1 MNAMTYSDHTV
12 YPFATTNPQDFK
24 NLMSVYLDATL
35 HPLLRPN
42 DFAQEGW
49 RIGPENPTAASTEP
63 TQTVANSQ
71 LVFKGVVYNEMKGA
85 MSNADA
91 LFTTRWQDHIFPA
104 LNNSGGDP
112 TEMTNLTHEQL
123 KKYHAKHYH
132 PSNAKIFIYGNLG
145 LSEHLKEIGPQ
156 LDRFNKITTEDGLRM
171 PVSLAEGSQTVT
183 TRGPSDPIYPK
194 DQQYK
199 ASVSWLMCDTSDVLE
214 TFALG
219 IISSLLLEGFG
230 APLYQNTIE
239 VGWGASYTAN
249 TGFDTSGKI
258 GIFSIGL
265 NGLRKHDVSR
275 LSSGL
280 YNTLQSVKRMP
291 FKLDTVEGRLHQIE
305 LGLKHKTANFGM
317 GLMSRL
323 QDGWF
328 NGIDPFTTVDP
339 KQTLAAFKGKL
350 QEPRYLEGLFEKYW
364 LNQKTFTF
372 IMEPTPD
379 LEAELLIEEASRL
392 KAKISEITKKYPSSK
407 EAREALEQQ
416 ELELLKAQEAGK
428 IEDVN
433 CLPTVHVSD
442 IPRRNERKHIRYSL
456 LDDTKIQWRETPTN
470 GLTYFRAVHT
480 LHDVP
485 DELRIYLPLFSS
497 AIQRLGTKTM
507 SIATLEDQIKLRT
520 GGISVTHYSSTS
532 PLDLNVCEEGIA
544 FAGHALDRN
553 VSYMYELL
561 RLIIFETDFD
571 KQDAQENIS
580 ELIKGSASNAINDIA
595 EAGSG
600 YAQHFAEAGLS
611 QQGRLNEEVNGLT
624 QVRLMMDLAARSQRD
639 GLGDVIEKL
648 KTIQSFV
655 LAGGSSLRV
664 ALTCGSGSSSVNETA
679 LRDFLSHCPSS
690 ISQPSQPAQ
699 IPYPRNAKSFFP
711 LPYQVYYSALAMS
724 TVPYIHTT
732 SASLKVL
739 AELLTHKRL
748 HHEIRE
754 KGGAYG
760 AAAYSSS
767 LRGIFGFSSYRDPNP
782 VNSLKIMGETG
793 VWARDRQW
801 TDRDLEEAKLSVF
814 QSLDAPRSVSSE
826 GMTMFLTGVNEEM
839 EQTMRERLLDV
850 SAKDMNEVAQKYI
863 VEGMNNSNV
872 VVLGKKQE
880 WVSAGDGWT
889 EMPMSSE
896 ELVEHSDNGY
906 LVI

>member
-1 MNAMTYSDHTV
+1 MTYPDHTV
-12 YPFATTNPQDFK
+12 YPFATTNSQDFK

-49 RIGPENPTAASTEP
+49 RIGPENPTIVSTEP
-63 TQTVANSQ
+63 TQTAVDSQ

-85 MSNADA
+85 MSNADT

-104 LNNSGGDP
+104 LNNSAGDP
-112 TEMTNLTHEQL
+112 MEMTNLTHEQL
-123 KKYHAKHYH
+123 KNYHAEHYH
-132 PSNAKIFIYGNLG
+132 PSNAKIFTYGNLE
-145 LSEHLKEIGPQ
+145 LSEHLREIGPR
-156 LDRFNKITTEDGLRM
+156 LNRFNKITTEDCLKM
-171 PVSLAEGSQTVT
+171 PVNLDEGPKTVT

-249 TGFDTSGKI
+249 TGFDSSGKI

-265 NGLRKHDVSR
+265 NGLRKHDAAR
-275 LSSGL
+275 LNFGL
-280 YNTLQSVKRMP
+280 HNTLESVKRTR
-291 FKLDTVEGRLHQIE
+291 FEVDKVKGRLHQIE
-305 LGLKHKTANFGM
+305 LGLKHKTAYFGM

-328 NGIDPFTTVDP
+328 NGIDPFITVDP
-339 KQTLAAFKGKL
+339 KQTLDAFKAKL
-350 QEPRYLEGLFEKYW
+350 EEPRYLENLFERYW
-364 LNQKTFTF
+364 LKKETFTF
-372 IMEPTPD
+372 IMEPTSD
-379 LEAELLIEEASRL
+379 FEAELLIEEASRL
-392 KAKISEITKKYPSSK
+392 KTKISETMKNYTNSK
-407 EAREALEQQ
+407 DAREALKQQ
-416 ELELLKAQEAGK
+416 EMELLKAQEAGK
-428 IEDVN
+428 SEDMS
-433 CLPTVHVSD
+433 CLPTVHVND
-442 IPRRNERKHIRYSL
+442 IPRRIERKHVRHSL
-456 LDDTKIQWRETPTN
+456 LNDTKIQWRETPTN

-480 LHDVP
+480 LHDLP

-497 AIQRLGTKTM
+497 AIQRLGTKSM
-507 SIATLEDQIKLRT
+507 PIAKLENLIKLWT
-520 GGISVTHYSSTS
+520 GGINVGHYSSTS
-532 PLDLNVCEEGIA
+532 PLDLHFCAEGIS

-553 VSYMYELL
+553 VPHMYDLL

-571 KQDAQENIS
+571 KQDAQEKIS

-595 EAGSG
+595 EGGSG

-611 QQGRLNEEVNGLT
+611 QQGRLNEEVVGLT
-624 QVRLMMDLAARSQRD
+624 QVRLMMDLAARSQKD

-664 ALTCGSGSSSVNETA
+664 ALTCGSGSSSVNENA
-679 LRDFLSHCPSS
+679 LQDFLSRCQTS
-690 ISQPSQPAQ
+690 ISPPSQSAQ

-711 LPYQVYYSALAMS
+711 LPYQVYYSALAIS
-724 TVPYIHTT
+724 TVPYIHPA

-739 AELLTHKRL
+739 AELLTHKHL

-782 VNSLKIMGETG
+782 VNSLKIMNEAG

-826 GMTMFLTGVNEEM
+826 GMTRFLTGVDEEM

-850 SAKDMNEVAQKYI
+850 DAKDVNEVAQKYI
-863 VEGMNNSNV
+863 VEGMSNSNV
-872 VVLGKKQE
+872 AVLGKKQD
-880 WVSAGDGWT
+880 WVAAGDGWT

-896 ELVEHSDNGY
+896 ELVEHNDNGY